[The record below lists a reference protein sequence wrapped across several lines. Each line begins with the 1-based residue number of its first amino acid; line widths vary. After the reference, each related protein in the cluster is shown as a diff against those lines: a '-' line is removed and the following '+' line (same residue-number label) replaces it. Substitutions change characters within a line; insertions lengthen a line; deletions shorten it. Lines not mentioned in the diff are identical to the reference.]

1 MVAIASRFRGR
12 DKLMDRA
19 IEQLARELLILE
31 ASDWQFLITTG
42 QAKEYAKR
50 RVIIHSRDFH
60 RLANELIKYVK
71 TGEFDVKLLEE
82 LEERDNPFRP
92 IVVEPYVSENP
103 PELEEYVEPP
113 EVPPEKDDAGGEKP
127 KVLTEKATS
136 LALTVKRVK
145 PVRGG
150 EARDIKKKAVE
161 ASKRGKRKSSKSKKS
176 SRKAD
181 ASKRVTTGK
190 KTLSNEPSDLLSI
203 KGIGPK
209 TFQKLKRAGVET
221 IEDLKNA
228 DIEDL
233 ARKTGISTKRLKKFI
248 AQVE

>member
-161 ASKRGKRKSSKSKKS
+161 ASKRGGRESPQNQRSRPEKRMLLRE
-176 SRKAD
+176 SR
-181 ASKRVTTGK
+181 
-190 KTLSNEPSDLLSI
+190 
-203 KGIGPK
+203 
-209 TFQKLKRAGVET
+209 Q
-221 IEDLKNA
+221 
-228 DIEDL
+228 
-233 ARKTGISTKRLKKFI
+233 ARKLFLTSLQTCCP
-248 AQVE
+248 